1 MLASTAHTNDRT
13 LLARCS
19 RGDAEA
25 VDALVDR
32 YVTSGLAMASRLA
45 GEDAS
50 PDRVLDGVHDA
61 FITAFDEALDGDA
74 DSPGP
79 VFSRLL
85 GAFASA
91 IRATPTSTPSAAND
105 RAAAAITPVEARQ
118 LRLDIISEVKLT
130 MALRVESPHSWISA
144 RRIVQEL
151 RRVRRRFRQT
161 LKLGSLYD
169 DLKILAP
176 SHQPHT

>member
-1 MLASTAHTNDRT
+1 MLASTAHTSDRT

-19 RGDAEA
+19 RGDAAA

-45 GEDAS
+45 GEDAA

-61 FITAFDEALDGDA
+61 FITAFDDALDGDA

-91 IRATPTSTPSAAND
+91 IRATPTAAN
-105 RAAAAITPVEARQ
+105 AKSAAAITPDEARQ
-118 LRLDIISEVKLT
+118 LRLDIISEVRLT